1 MANRLAFVITLF
13 CGLAVGSSRTKLFS
27 VQSQNGMATALAP
40 SARDGI
46 CASIIEPNDYICEEH
61 TVTTEDGYILSL
73 QRIPVGR
80 SGGTRGKRP
89 PVLLQHGL
97 LMDGITW
104 LLLPPD
110 QSLAFLLADNGFDVW
125 IANTRGTRYSRGHV
139 SLSPDDPAYWDWT
152 WDELVAYDLP
162 ATFQYVHD
170 QAGQNL
176 HYVGHSLGTLMA
188 LAAFSKSQ
196 LVSSLR
202 SAALLCPIAYVGQM
216 SSPLARNAANN
227 FLAEALHWLGLNE
240 FDPRGEGVVK
250 LLKIICNKPG
260 VDCTD
265 LLTSFTGQN
274 CCLNSSIVDVFL
286 SHEPQ
291 STATKNMIH
300 ISQMIRGGTIEMY
313 DYDDEEKNREHYGE
327 TSPPAY
333 NMTSIPNDLPLFLSY
348 GGADALSDMNDVQLL
363 LDSLEDRE
371 GDKVVKQYR
380 ADYAH
385 ADYVMSANA
394 KQDVYDPLIAFFR
407 LQ

>member
-1 MANRLAFVITLF
+1 MANSLAFVLTLTLF
-13 CGLAVGSSRTKLFS
+13 CGLAVGSRRTKLFS
-27 VQSQNGMATALAP
+27 DKSQNGMAAALAP
-40 SARDGI
+40 SVGDGV
-46 CASIIEPNDYICEEH
+46 CASMIEPQDYICEEH
-61 TVTTEDGYILSL
+61 TVTTKDGYILSL

-80 SGGTRGKRP
+80 SGGTRGNRP

-125 IANTRGTRYSRGHV
+125 IANTRGTKYSRGHV
-139 SLSPDDPAYWDWT
+139 SLSPDDSAYWDWT
-152 WDELVAYDLP
+152 WDELVTYDLP

-176 HYVGHSLGTLMA
+176 HYVGHSLGTLIA

-196 LVSSLR
+196 LVNSLR
-202 SAALLCPIAYVGQM
+202 SAALLCPIAYVGQL
-216 SSPLARNAANN
+216 SSPLARNAAKD

-240 FDPRGEGVVK
+240 FDPRGPE
-250 LLKIICNKPG
+250 LLPEFFHSGCVSQPRASINSNKEHDPY
-260 VDCTD
+260 
-265 LLTSFTGQN
+265 
-274 CCLNSSIVDVFL
+274 L
-286 SHEPQ
+286 SEE
-291 STATKNMIH
+291 
-300 ISQMIRGGTIEMY
+300 GTIAMY
-313 DYDDEEKNREHYGE
+313 DYDDDEKNREHYGQ
-327 TSPPAY
+327 TNPPVY

-348 GGADALSDMNDVQLL
+348 GGADALSDINDVQLL
-363 LDSLEDRE
+363 LDSLKDHD
-371 GDKVVKQYR
+371 GDKLVKQYR
-380 ADYAH
+380 VDYAH

>member
-1 MANRLAFVITLF
+1 MANSLAFVITLF

-46 CASIIEPNDYICEEH
+46 CASIIEPHDYICEEH

-240 FDPRGEGVVK
+240 FDPRG

-265 LLTSFTGQN
+265 LLTSFTGPN
-274 CCLNSSIVDVFL
+274 CCLNSSVTNEFL
-286 SHEPQ
+286 DYEPH
-291 STATKNMIH
+291 STATKNLIH
-300 ISQMIRGGTIEMY
+300 LAQMARTGTIAMY
-313 DYDDEEKNREHYGE
+313 DYGNENDNMDHYVQP
-327 TSPPAY
+327 TPPVY
-333 NMTSIPNDLPLFLSY
+333 NMASIPNDLPLFLSY
-348 GGADALSDMNDVQLL
+348 GGKDYLSDVEDVQALL
-363 LDSLEDRE
+363 ENLKDHDGKKL
-371 GDKVVKQYR
+371 VVQYI
-380 ADYAH
+380 DEYVH
-385 ADYVMSANA
+385 ADFVLGVNANRI
-394 KQDVYDPLIAFFR
+394 VFDPLMAFFKIN
-407 LQ
+407 